1 MDSSWQNT
9 HSNPGTRWGPWARI
23 LELFRRRTVQEVQFR
38 LWQRLQIVRVAK
50 IILAVLLLKAMIRKW
65 ETRDAAFLPNDLEN
79 AISQPTVSVSERFL
93 SIVIIGST
101 PVLLPSTL
109 NYTSTVWH
117 KRSCLSWWKPPHD
130 IALSCTARTNFLL
143 AKMLFT
149 RTQNCSTEIRK
160 QLWHIFR
167 NFLLFHTLHTR
178 LNF

>member
-1 MDSSWQNT
+1 
-9 HSNPGTRWGPWARI
+9 
-23 LELFRRRTVQEVQFR
+23 
-38 LWQRLQIVRVAK
+38 
-50 IILAVLLLKAMIRKW
+50 MIRKW

-79 AISQPTVSVSERFL
+79 AISQPTVSVKERFL

-178 LNF
+178 LNFLKKWFTSSCLLQGGHFFNVHYLHQTVNTTRRSQPLIVVMIL

>member
-23 LELFRRRTVQEVQFR
+23 LELFRRRTVPEVQFR
-38 LWQRLQIVRVAK
+38 LWYRLQIVRVAK
-50 IILAVLLLKAMIRKW
+50 IILAVWLLKAMIRKW

-130 IALSCTARTNFLL
+130 IALSCTARTIKLPACKNVVYKDTKL
-143 AKMLFT
+143 
-149 RTQNCSTEIRK
+149 
-160 QLWHIFR
+160 
-167 NFLLFHTLHTR
+167 
-178 LNF
+178 